1 MPLQDLTDI
10 VDRVWYWINRSD
22 EKVPAKIAAAYNQ
35 KGGWEGWAQVEIAYL
50 VEEKYSNVTID
61 REVNVYEGTAK
72 ENDFVITDNHDATK
86 PKQIIELK
94 TERGTQTPT
103 EFKKSFLADIKKI
116 QTSPIDP
123 KYKPAQ
129 AFAVA
134 ISRTIESHKLLF
146 ETEWER
152 GTKVTRV
159 ECKDNIYIWWYE
171 QDIV

>member
-1 MPLQDLTDI
+1 MPLQDLTDV
-10 VDRVWYWINRSD
+10 VDRVGYWIQRSD
-22 EKVPAKIAAAYNQ
+22 EKVSAKIAAAYKQ

-50 VEEKYSNVTID
+50 VEEKYPNVTID
-61 REVNVYEGTAK
+61 REVNVYEGTKK
-72 ENDFVITDNHDATK
+72 ENDFVITDDHDATK

-94 TERGTQTPT
+94 TERGTQTAAD
-103 EFKKSFLADIKKI
+103 FRKSFLADITKI
-116 QTSPIDP
+116 QTSPIDA

-134 ISRTIESHKLLF
+134 ISVTEESHKLLF

-159 ECKDNIYIWWYE
+159 ECKEGIVIWWYE